1 MLPTSRVKRDA
12 AAVGR
17 DVDLLVDVGA
27 VEQQR
32 VEAVLALDRVA
43 AVARVPDE
51 RVVAGAEQRR
61 VVAAAADDD
70 VVAVAAEQ
78 HVVAVAA
85 GDVSLPA
92 PPSTVSW
99 ISAARPLPAVKVSSP
114 PLALSDEVLGGADV
128 EGERGRGDAVE
139 ADARAVGGDGEGL
152 GAVAA
157 VDLDG
162 VDAVA
167 ALD

>member
-1 MLPTSRVKRDA
+1 MIVSAPPEGVEVDVLDAVEVHGDVGDVAGEPHA

-32 VEAVLALDRVA
+32 VGAVLALDRVA

-51 RVVAGAEQRR
+51 GVVAGAEEGG

-78 HVVAVAA
+78 LSLPSPPVI
-85 GDVSLPA
+85 VSLP
-92 PPSTVSW
+92 
-99 ISAARPLPAVKVSSP
+99 
-114 PLALSDEVLGGADV
+114 
-128 EGERGRGDAVE
+128 
-139 ADARAVGGDGEGL
+139 
-152 GAVAA
+152 VAA
-157 VDLDG
+157 VDGELDQAWPG
-162 VDAVA
+162 RCRR
-167 ALD
+167 